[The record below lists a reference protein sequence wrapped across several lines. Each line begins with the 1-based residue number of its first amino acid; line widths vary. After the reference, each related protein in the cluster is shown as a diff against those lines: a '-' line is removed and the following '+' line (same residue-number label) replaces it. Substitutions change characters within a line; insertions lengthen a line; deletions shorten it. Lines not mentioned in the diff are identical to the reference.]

1 MNNKEIVYWKK
12 GELIYDIGDK
22 PDSAFIINSGQVE
35 IQSSEG
41 IKVGTIKENEIFG
54 DKACILNLK
63 RSVKAIAFMDT
74 SAIVV
79 SRDILLQ
86 AMKNTPVIIK
96 AILRSTYLRLDGANL
111 INEKIKDLKSSL
123 S

>member
-1 MNNKEIVYWKK
+1 MNKKEIIYWKK
-12 GELIYDIGDK
+12 GELIYDIGDQ
-22 PDSAFIINSGQVE
+22 PENAYIINSGQIE

-41 IKVGTIKENEIFG
+41 IKVGMIKENEIFG
-54 DKACILNLK
+54 DKSCILGLN
-63 RSVKAIAFMDT
+63 RSVKAVAFMDS
-74 SAIVV
+74 SALIV
-79 SRDILLQ
+79 SRKVLID

-111 INEKIKDLKSSL
+111 INEKIKDLKTNL

>member
-1 MNNKEIVYWKK
+1 MNKKEIIYWKK
-12 GELIYDIGDK
+12 GELIYDIGDQ
-22 PDSAFIINSGQVE
+22 PENAYIINSGQIE

-41 IKVGTIKENEIFG
+41 IKVGMIKENEIFG
-54 DKACILNLK
+54 DKSCILGLN
-63 RSVKAIAFMDT
+63 RSVKAVAFMDS
-74 SAIVV
+74 SALIV
-79 SRDILLQ
+79 SRKVLID

-111 INEKIKDLKSSL
+111 INEKIKDLKTSL

>member
-1 MNNKEIVYWKK
+1 MNKDIIYWKK
-12 GELIYDIGDK
+12 GDVIYDIGDN
-22 PDSAFIINSGQVE
+22 PEAAFIINSGQVE
-35 IQSSEG
+35 IKSSEG
-41 IKVGTIKENEIFG
+41 IKVGIIKENEIFG
-54 DKACILNLK
+54 DKACILGLK
-63 RSVKAIAFMDT
+63 RSVKAIAFIDT

-79 SRDILLQ
+79 SRNVLLD
-86 AMKNTPVIIK
+86 AIKDTPLIIK